1 MHTHVHIFCFPR
13 DQALDFKEQH
23 RCVCVDRL
31 KERTTGVIIIKKKK
45 QPNMKL
51 WWCYT
56 RLHLLTSTNPIIG
69 IALIGFL
76 KQLWTHTQPH
86 NHLYIIFYA
95 RVVVL
100 FCFSLSRTT
109 WRPADSDRNDVVHPT
124 SWLILF
130 SRREIIYIY
139 FFFHMTFMLVNFNY
153 KRDSRQNKKWIYFSI
168 FHFREIKKKNK
179 PVWNSSIKIFFAFYF
194 PEYPVVCPFV

>member
-1 MHTHVHIFCFPR
+1 
-13 DQALDFKEQH
+13 
-23 RCVCVDRL
+23 
-31 KERTTGVIIIKKKK
+31 
-45 QPNMKL
+45 MKL